1 VVQLPFVNS
10 YARLPDSF
18 HEKVKPTPVL
28 QPFLIAAND
37 GLARELGLNPDL
49 LRTPEALA
57 IFSGNTIPEGAEPIA
72 MAYAGHQFANFVPL
86 LGDGRAILL
95 GEIAGKDIQLKG
107 AGQTPFS
114 RRGDGRSTLGPV
126 LREYLVSEAM
136 HALGI
141 PTTRALMA
149 IGSGELVLR
158 EEPEKGGI
166 FTRVATSHLR
176 IGTAQYFAGRRNEA
190 GLQQL
195 VDYANQRLYPDNGNA
210 LDLLR
215 SVIAKQAR
223 LVAQW
228 MSVGFIH
235 GVMNTDNMSLSG
247 ETIDYGPCAFMD
259 HFNPAQKYSYIDQ
272 GGRYAYQN
280 QPGIAQWNL
289 VRLAEALLPL
299 FDPDQDRAVELAKG
313 ELERFPEL
321 YESHHLEIFS
331 RKLGHANRLEE
342 SFLREFFDLMATQQ
356 ADFTLAF
363 RNLAK
368 GPDDFLSLFKDGP
381 PAREW
386 LARWQAL
393 GPADTSLMNSMNPAF
408 IPRNHRVEEVIAAAR
423 NDDFGPFHKLHQTL
437 SRPYEEQ
444 PEFEKYSH
452 PPEPEEVVCHTFCG
466 T

>member
-1 VVQLPFVNS
+1 MELPFQNT

-28 QPFLIAAND
+28 QPFLIAANEE
-37 GLARELGLNPDL
+37 LARELDL
-49 LRTPEALA
+49 DAEALHSPEALA
-57 IFSGNTIPEGAEPIA
+57 IFSGNTIPEAAEPIA

-95 GEIAGKDIQLKG
+95 GEVNGRDIQLKG
-107 AGQTPFS
+107 AGRTPFS
-114 RRGDGRSTLGPV
+114 RRGDGRSALGPV

-158 EEPEKGGI
+158 EEAEKSGI
-166 FTRVATSHLR
+166 FTRVANSHLR
-176 IGTAQYFAGRRNEA
+176 IGTAQYFAGQRNEA

-195 VDYANQRLYPDNGNA
+195 VDYANQRLYPENEDA

-215 SVIAKQAR
+215 SVISKQAR

-235 GVMNTDNMSLSG
+235 GVMNTDNMSFSG

-259 HFNPAQKYSYIDQ
+259 YFNPAQVYSYIDQ
-272 GGRYAYQN
+272 GGRYSYQN

-299 FDPDQDRAVELAKG
+299 FDPNHDRAVELAKA
-313 ELERFPEL
+313 ELEKYPDL

-331 RKLGHANRLEE
+331 RKLGHPGQIDAA
-342 SFLREFFDLMATQQ
+342 FIREFFDLMAAQKT
-356 ADFTLAF
+356 DFTLTF
-363 RNLAK
+363 RHLAK
-368 GPDDFLSLFKDGP
+368 GPDAFLALFKDGP

-393 GPADTSLMNSMNPAF
+393 GTADTALMDSMNPAF
-408 IPRNHRVEEVIAAAR
+408 IPRNHRIEEVIEAAKKGE
-423 NDDFGPFHKLHQTL
+423 FKPFHELHRIL
-437 SRPYEEQ
+437 SLPYEEQ
-444 PEFEKYSH
+444 PEFEKYSR
-452 PPEPEEVVCHTFCG
+452 PPKPEEVVCNTFCG

>member
-1 VVQLPFVNS
+1 MDFPFQNT
-10 YARLPDSF
+10 YARLPETF
-18 HEKVKPTPVL
+18 FEPTQPSPVI
-28 QPFLIAAND
+28 QPSLIAVND
-37 GLARELGLNPDL
+37 ELARELGLDPDF
-49 LRTPEALA
+49 LRSPDGLA
-57 IFSGNTIPEGAEPIA
+57 VLAGNTLPKGSEPLA
-72 MAYAGHQFANFVPL
+72 MAYAGHQFANFSPQ

-107 AGQTPFS
+107 AGPTPFS
-114 RRGDGRSTLGPV
+114 RRGDGRSALGPV

-141 PTTRALMA
+141 PTTRALAA
-149 IGSGELVLR
+149 IASGELVLR

-176 IGTAQYFAGRRNEA
+176 IGTAQYFAGRRDQDSLKA
-190 GLQQL
+190 L
-195 VDYANQRLYPDNGNA
+195 VAYAQKRLYPDAENA

-215 SVIAKQAR
+215 HVIEKQAR

-259 HFNPAQKYSYIDQ
+259 HYDPAQKFSFIDR

-280 QPGIAQWNL
+280 QPAIAQWNL

-299 FDPDQDRAVELAKG
+299 FDPDQEKAIERART
-313 ELERFPEL
+313 ELEKFPAL
-321 YESHHLEIFS
+321 YEAHHLEIFS
-331 RKLGHANRLEE
+331 QKIGHPKNNDPALIED
-342 SFLREFFDLMATQQ
+342 FLKLMAGDK

-363 RNLAK
+363 RSLAE
-368 GPDDFLSLFKDGP
+368 GPDSFLSHFKNGP
-381 PAREW
+381 AARDW

-393 GPADTSLMNSMNPAF
+393 GPADIALMNSMNPAV
-408 IPRNHRVEEVIAAAR
+408 IPRNHRVEEVIEAAK
-423 NDDFGPFHKLHQTL
+423 NDDLGPFHELHRVL
-437 SRPYEEQ
+437 AHPYLDQ
-444 PEFEKYSH
+444 PESRKYQK
-452 PPEPEEVVCHTFCG
+452 PPKPGEVVCATYCG

>member
-1 VVQLPFVNS
+1 MELPFQNT
-10 YARLPDSF
+10 YAALPEPFYQKAS
-18 HEKVKPTPVL
+18 PTPVL
-28 QPFLIAAND
+28 QPVLIAAND
-37 GLARELGLNPDL
+37 GLASELGFDPAD
-49 LRTPEALA
+49 LRTPETLA
-57 IFSGNTIPEGAEPIA
+57 IFSGNAIPEGAEPIA

-95 GEIAGKDIQLKG
+95 GEIAGKDLQLKG

-114 RRGDGRSTLGPV
+114 RRGDGRSALGPV

-149 IGSGELVLR
+149 VGTGEFVLR

-166 FTRVATSHLR
+166 LTRVASSHLR
-176 IGTAQYFAGRRNEA
+176 IGTVQYFAGRRDLA
-190 GLQQL
+190 SLQKL
-195 VDYANQRLYPDNGNA
+195 VDYANSRLYPENQNA

-215 SVIAKQAR
+215 SVTAQQAR
-223 LVAQW
+223 LIAQW

-259 HFNPAQKYSYIDQ
+259 HFNPAQKFSFIDQ

-299 FDPDQDRAVELAKG
+299 LDPDQDRAVELAKA
-313 ELERFPEL
+313 ELEKFPAL
-321 YESHHLEIFS
+321 YESHHLEIFA
-331 RKLGHANRLEE
+331 RKLGHPGGIEASL
-342 SFLREFFDLMATQQ
+342 LQDLFDLMAAQR

-363 RNLAK
+363 RGLGR
-368 GPDDFLSLFKDGP
+368 GPDAFLSQFQEGP

-393 GPADTSLMNSMNPAF
+393 GPADLPLMNSMNPAF
-408 IPRNHRVEEVIAAAR
+408 IPRNHRIEEVIAAAR
-423 NDDFGPFHKLHQTL
+423 NDDFTPFHQLHQVL
-437 SRPYEEQ
+437 AQPYREQ
-444 PEFEKYSH
+444 PESEKYEH
-452 PPEPEEVVCHTFCG
+452 PPRPEEVVCATFCG